1 MPPLP
6 PSSSFS
12 PSPYSPSHSPPSPT
26 PSLVMAMSSSA
37 LSLIQPPPPSPPA
50 SPTPFAENFYADEIE
65 EPARQTYRVKLAAA
79 ISETRKEE
87 QRERVERKRHSQA
100 RVQKARPRSAAAGAR
115 ARTFDTAASRRRE
128 TAQRKMYS
136 TDSRQPSQTTITESH
151 AKLLSSSG

>member
-12 PSPYSPSHSPPSPT
+12 PSPYSPSHSPPSPA

-100 RVQKARPRSAAAGAR
+100 RVQKARPR